1 MALILCQIPLCMSLM
16 LVRCT
21 IMTETSNMFHVILH
35 IMISF
40 STPGHLSFS
49 EKNVFKNQ
57 DIIEI
62 SIKLHVVITFNTVVT
77 VSCKG

>member
-1 MALILCQIPLCMSLM
+1 MVLILCQIPLCMSLT

-21 IMTETSNMFHVILH
+21 MMIETSNYYVSRNSPGNDILFY
-35 IMISF
+35 S
-40 STPGHLSFS
+40 LS
-49 EKNVFKNQ
+49 EKNVFQNQ

-62 SIKLHVVITFNTVVT
+62 SIKLHVVITFNTVVI